1 MADEYFIVDIY
12 TYIIS
17 LWHPNFKSLEIV
29 VSFPLDIYPE
39 VKLLDHMVVL
49 FLSFLGSSILCS
61 TVAIPIYNPINSVQ
75 EFPFCTFVPAFVLTH
90 RWWWASQVALVV
102 KNPPTNEGNIR
113 DVEDCLEE
121 GMEIHSSFL
130 AWRITWT
137 EEPGRQQSM
146 GSQRVR
152 YDWSGL
158 THTHTHTH
166 THLMMVTLTGM
177 RYYLIV
183 V

>member
-1 MADEYFIVDIY
+1 M
-12 TYIIS
+12 
-17 LWHPNFKSLEIV
+17 
-29 VSFPLDIYPE
+29 
-39 VKLLDHMVVL
+39 
-49 FLSFLGSSILCS
+49 
-61 TVAIPIYNPINSVQ
+61 
-75 EFPFCTFVPAFVLTH
+75 
-90 RWWWASQVALVV
+90 V

-113 DVEDCLEE
+113 DVGDCLEE
-121 GMEIHSSFL
+121 GMEIHSSIL

-146 GSQRVR
+146 GSQRVE
-152 YDWSGL
+152 YNCSGL
-158 THTHTHTH
+158 THTRTH

>member
-12 TYIIS
+12 TCIIS

-49 FLSFLGSSILCS
+49 FLSFLGSSILFS

-75 EFPFCTFVPAFVLTH
+75 EFPFCTFVLAFVITH

-121 GMEIHSSFL
+121 GMEIHSSIL

-146 GSQRVR
+146 GSQRVE
-152 YDWSGL
+152 YNCSGL
-158 THTHTHTH
+158 THTRTH